1 MSKINEPIEFRKN
14 IINNLKNKLK
24 ENNYITNDCENE
36 KLENNEKLEIDEMYT
51 KYAKNL
57 EKGIYNYCINQSTE
71 RNIVKKWENQYFVQL
86 YVDRLRSIYMN
97 INSESLKDKVINNTI
112 KIHEIAFMNHQEMQP
127 IKWHKLLEDKKIRD
141 EYKYAPK
148 IEASTDNFTCW
159 KCKSK
164 ACTYYQLQTRS
175 ADEPMT
181 TFVTCINCGQR
192 WKC

>member
-1 MSKINEPIEFRKN
+1 MSKINDPIEFRKN
-14 IINNLKNKLK
+14 IINNIKNKLR
-24 ENNYITNDCENE
+24 ENNYIPNDCENE
-36 KLENNEKLEIDEMYT
+36 KLENDELDEIYI

-57 EKGIYNYCINQSTE
+57 EKGVYNYCINQSTE

-97 INSESLKDKVINNTI
+97 INSKYLRDKIINKTI

-141 EYKYAPK
+141 EYKFAPK

>member
-1 MSKINEPIEFRKN
+1 MSKINDAIEFRKN

-36 KLENNEKLEIDEMYT
+36 KLENNEIDEMYT

-71 RNIVKKWENQYFVQL
+71 RNIVKKWENQYFVHL